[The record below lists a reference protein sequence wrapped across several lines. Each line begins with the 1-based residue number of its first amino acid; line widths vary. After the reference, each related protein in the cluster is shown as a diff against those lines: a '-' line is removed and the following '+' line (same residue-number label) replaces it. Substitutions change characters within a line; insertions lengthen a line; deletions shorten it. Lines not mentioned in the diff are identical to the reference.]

1 MPIVM
6 LKTNAGMN
14 FLTKKGVISLRGFC
28 LLNEVSNE
36 EVVALKENNAFAQM
50 LNNGYAEVCQ
60 NATIDYSHKN
70 AESAVKEQSKRQA
83 DRTKNIAR
91 EK

>member
-14 FLTKKGVISLRGFC
+14 FPTKKGVISLRGFC
-28 LLNEVSNE
+28 LLNEASNE
-36 EVVALKENNAFAQM
+36 EVVALKENNVFTQM
-50 LNNGYAEVCQ
+50 LNNGYVEVCQ
-60 NATIDYSHKN
+60 NATLDDAHKN
-70 AESAVKEQSKRQA
+70 AESAIKEQSKRQA